1 MTESEAKAA
10 HAHDDDHHHNE
21 LDKSHKPKEVPVVM
35 WLPLVVLAVFSLG
48 WFGWWLE
55 TGHLLEHWLF
65 PSAGH
70 GEEKKAL
77 AVDYWTLVAISG
89 ATSVGGIL
97 LGLALYANGLPK
109 KEGDYKHW
117 NPVRLAARDQWGI
130 DAFFTNL
137 IGLRIGGALGN
148 VLKAFDEYVVDGL
161 VKGFGYL
168 SGIFGSIFR
177 KVQTG
182 KVREYALMMSL
193 GSAALIG
200 WLLYVL
206 TTRSGN

>member
-1 MTESEAKAA
+1 
-10 HAHDDDHHHNE
+10 
-21 LDKSHKPKEVPVVM
+21 
-35 WLPLVVLAVFSLG
+35 LG
-48 WFGWWLE
+48 
-55 TGHLLEHWLF
+55 
-65 PSAGH
+65 S
-70 GEEKKAL
+70 
-77 AVDYWTLVAISG
+77 
-89 ATSVGGIL
+89 
-97 LGLALYANGLPK
+97 
-109 KEGDYKHW
+109 
-117 NPVRLAARDQWGI
+117 
-130 DAFFTNL
+130 
-137 IGLRIGGALGN
+137 